1 MVSESL
7 EKFTQK
13 LREGLMRVPENPAE
27 MFGFAAQIIR
37 NVVLDHVKKREG
49 PKFRTQFP
57 SADVPLAQS
66 DRNGKALSDDVL
78 ERLSIQEA
86 VSRLSKEDRSLI
98 DLKYVWGMTDD
109 EIAKVEKCNPR
120 TVRRRLSGILL
131 TLRRTLEPPE

>member
-49 PKFRTQFP
+49 TKF
-57 SADVPLAQS
+57 
-66 DRNGKALSDDVL
+66 
-78 ERLSIQEA
+78 
-86 VSRLSKEDRSLI
+86 
-98 DLKYVWGMTDD
+98 
-109 EIAKVEKCNPR
+109 
-120 TVRRRLSGILL
+120 
-131 TLRRTLEPPE
+131 